1 VESGISR
8 QRVLLRER
16 KSERASKRAER
27 FVCASCV
34 KILYELGGRGYRGVL
49 SSVVV
54 HLLAFVGF
62 QFLERHRENARARSL
77 QPYSSVIISCSS
89 CFFQV
94 ERNESA
100 SLSARSLVRP
110 VH

>member
-1 VESGISR
+1 MESGISR

-34 KILYELGGRGYRGVL
+34 KILYELGGRGYKGVL

-54 HLLAFVGF
+54 YLLAFVGF
-62 QFLERHRENARARSL
+62 QFLEREIERTRA
-77 QPYSSVIISCSS
+77 QEACSHIR
-89 CFFQV
+89 Q
-94 ERNESA
+94 
-100 SLSARSLVRP
+100 
-110 VH
+110 